1 MVANNYRA
9 LRFMREEI
17 GDRLTPE
24 AVLALHKVI
33 TDGTLDEQAAAGR
46 LQLPGEERVAVFYR
60 DEDKDAIHRPP
71 PAETLPERMEMLC
84 DFANESEDS
93 SRFVPPVVRAILV
106 HFWLSYDHPFLD
118 GNGRTARI
126 LFFWVMRNRGYEL
139 ADYLPISRLLRAAP
153 AQYAR
158 AFLEVE
164 TDGGDTTYFLLHQLR
179 TIEKAIEDLDG
190 YLGRKRDEL
199 RDVRRML
206 DDVNGLNGRQIV
218 LLTHAIKHPD
228 HDYTIGGHALSHRV
242 THETARADLGGLAD
256 RGLLTRHRRG
266 RSLRVPSR
274 TRPAGATERIR
285 RVSANDAY
293 AKAGVDQ
300 GAADSA
306 VAGLVR
312 ALGAI
317 QLDRP
322 SAQVPLPGHYASVIK
337 LDERTG
343 IALSTDG
350 VGTKLVL
357 AEQLGRFDTVGIDC
371 VAMNVN
377 DVICVG
383 AEPLAMLDYIAIEQ
397 ADPAVCEEIGVG
409 LARGA
414 EQAGIEIPGGELA
427 QLGQLVRGVDVS
439 GACFGTVALEEIV
452 DGSAVVPGDVV
463 IGLPSTGLHS
473 NGYTLARSA
482 LAEIP
487 LDDERLGRPLGDV
500 LLEPTEIYVKPIV
513 ELLRSE
519 VDVRG
524 LAHITSG
531 GTKNLLRLAAEVGYE
546 IDNPLPVPPVFGLI
560 QEHGAVSDEEMS
572 EVFNMGCGFCVVV
585 PEGDAEAAL
594 SLLRSHY
601 PAARPIGRATDGP
614 RRIL

>member
-1 MVANNYRA
+1 M
-9 LRFMREEI
+9 
-17 GDRLTPE
+17 
-24 AVLALHKVI
+24 
-33 TDGTLDEQAAAGR
+33 
-46 LQLPGEERVAVFYR
+46 
-60 DEDKDAIHRPP
+60 
-71 PAETLPERMEMLC
+71 
-84 DFANESEDS
+84 
-93 SRFVPPVVRAILV
+93 
-106 HFWLSYDHPFLD
+106 
-118 GNGRTARI
+118 
-126 LFFWVMRNRGYEL
+126 
-139 ADYLPISRLLRAAP
+139 
-153 AQYAR
+153 
-158 AFLEVE
+158 
-164 TDGGDTTYFLLHQLR
+164 
-179 TIEKAIEDLDG
+179 
-190 YLGRKRDEL
+190 
-199 RDVRRML
+199 
-206 DDVNGLNGRQIV
+206 
-218 LLTHAIKHPD
+218 
-228 HDYTIGGHALSHRV
+228 
-242 THETARADLGGLAD
+242 
-256 RGLLTRHRRG
+256 
-266 RSLRVPSR
+266 
-274 TRPAGATERIR
+274 
-285 RVSANDAY
+285 SASDAY

-317 QLDRP
+317 QLGRP

-337 LDERTG
+337 IDERLG

-357 AEQLGRFDTVGIDC
+357 AEQLGRFDTIGIDC

-383 AEPLAMLDYIAIEQ
+383 AEPLAMLDYIAIEK
-397 ADPAVCEEIGVG
+397 ADPAVCEEIGAG

-439 GACFGTVALEEIV
+439 GACFGTVPLDAIV
-452 DGSAVVPGDVV
+452 DGTAVEPGDVV

-482 LAEIP
+482 LADLSLE
-487 LDDERLGRPLGDV
+487 DDRLGRPLGDV

-513 ELLRSE
+513 ELLHSA

-546 IDNPLPVPPVFGLI
+546 IDDPLPVPPVFDLI
-560 QEHGAVSDEEMS
+560 QELGGVSDEEMQ
-572 EVFNMGCGFCVVV
+572 EVFNLGCGFCVVV
-585 PEGDAEAAL
+585 PATDEAAAL
-594 SLLRSHY
+594 DLLRAHY
-601 PAARPIGRATDGP
+601 PAAKRIGRATEGP

>member
-1 MVANNYRA
+1 M
-9 LRFMREEI
+9 
-17 GDRLTPE
+17 
-24 AVLALHKVI
+24 
-33 TDGTLDEQAAAGR
+33 
-46 LQLPGEERVAVFYR
+46 
-60 DEDKDAIHRPP
+60 
-71 PAETLPERMEMLC
+71 
-84 DFANESEDS
+84 
-93 SRFVPPVVRAILV
+93 
-106 HFWLSYDHPFLD
+106 
-118 GNGRTARI
+118 
-126 LFFWVMRNRGYEL
+126 
-139 ADYLPISRLLRAAP
+139 
-153 AQYAR
+153 
-158 AFLEVE
+158 
-164 TDGGDTTYFLLHQLR
+164 
-179 TIEKAIEDLDG
+179 
-190 YLGRKRDEL
+190 
-199 RDVRRML
+199 
-206 DDVNGLNGRQIV
+206 
-218 LLTHAIKHPD
+218 
-228 HDYTIGGHALSHRV
+228 
-242 THETARADLGGLAD
+242 
-256 RGLLTRHRRG
+256 
-266 RSLRVPSR
+266 
-274 TRPAGATERIR
+274 
-285 RVSANDAY
+285 SASDAY

-306 VAGLVR
+306 VDGLVR

-317 QLDRP
+317 QLGRP

-337 LDERTG
+337 IDERTG

-357 AEQLGRFDTVGIDC
+357 AEQLGRFDTIGIDC

-383 AEPLAMLDYIAIEQ
+383 AEPLAMLDYIAIEK

-439 GACFGTVALEEIV
+439 GACFGTVALDAIV
-452 DGSAVVPGDVV
+452 DGSAVEPGDVV

-487 LDDERLGRPLGDV
+487 LDDDRLGRPLGDV

-546 IDNPLPVPPVFGLI
+546 IDDPLPAPPVFDLI
-560 QEHGAVSDEEMS
+560 QELGGVSDEEMR
-572 EVFNMGCGFCVVV
+572 EVFNLGCGFCVVV
-585 PEGDAEAAL
+585 PAGDEAAAL
-594 SLLRSHY
+594 DLLRAHY
-601 PAARPIGRATDGP
+601 PAAKRIGRATEGP
-614 RRIL
+614 PRIL